1 MSNPLLTI
9 VIPTHNRPKLLS
21 DAVQSALEQTIEDIE
36 VVVVDDAST
45 EPVQLPNHPN
55 LRSIRLSISR
65 GGAGARNVGTEAA
78 RGRWI
83 TYLDDDDR
91 LFPHMA
97 QVSLE
102 TLEKTTLPFPVG
114 VISGIEVVNAKGEV
128 IGKRFPPPYRSRGSH
143 FFLEDLEPGK
153 SYNTKQTL
161 VVERETIRQIGGWDE
176 AFRSRVHSELF
187 LRLNPICSLVGI
199 ETITYQL
206 YAHENARVSRDRLLR
221 QESFNCLVNKHENI
235 FEAHPKMFA
244 RFLYEHAR
252 ISFEIGQKQAGLFC
266 LYRAIKLAPVDT
278 FSRFIPRDRISAIF
292 PQFKIKA

>member
-1 MSNPLLTI
+1 MSSPLLTI
-9 VIPTHNRPKLLS
+9 VIPTHNRPKLLL
-21 DAVQSALEQTIEDIE
+21 DAVQSALEQTVEDIE
-36 VVVVDDAST
+36 VVVVDDVST
-45 EPVQLPNHPN
+45 EPVQLPNHPK
-55 LRSIRLSISR
+55 LRLIRLSTSR
-65 GGAGARNVGTEAA
+65 GGAGARNVGTEIA

-102 TLEKTTLPFPVG
+102 ALEKTILPSPLG

-176 AFRSRVHSELF
+176 AFRSRVHSDLF
-187 LRLNPICSLVGI
+187 LRLNLICSLVGI

-206 YAHENARVSRDRLLR
+206 QAHENTRVSRNRVLR
-221 QESFNCLVNKHENI
+221 QESFNCLVNKHKDL

-244 RFLYEHAR
+244 HFLYEHAR
-252 ISFEIGQKQAGLFC
+252 ISFEIGQKQAALSC
-266 LYRAIKLAPVDT
+266 LYRAMKLAPVDT
-278 FSRFIPRDRISAIF
+278 LSRTLAIL
-292 PQFKIKA
+292 PQFKMKT